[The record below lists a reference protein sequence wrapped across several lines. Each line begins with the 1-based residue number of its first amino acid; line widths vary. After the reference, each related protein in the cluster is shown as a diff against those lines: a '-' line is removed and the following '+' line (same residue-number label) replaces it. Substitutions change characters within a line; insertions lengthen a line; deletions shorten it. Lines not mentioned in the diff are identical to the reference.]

1 MVVLVVVVAMVEEE
15 GRRVLMEG
23 WCVAGAAAG
32 QQRCPLCHKS
42 LSRWT
47 SLRRHIEDKHTQGG
61 IHVCPICFHVYR
73 TKNSLHNHLS
83 VYHRGATGSRGRR
96 GRYPSYTVLR
106 PATAHQLAELKAA
119 ARRISM
125 PPAAPDLPSPVPV
138 SAPVSA
144 PLPAPAPVPA
154 PALAPALP
162 EELGVAGHSTAGGF
176 EALLQGDAEMAGGAL
191 LPSPCKSST
200 ASPTGLAS
208 PQGVDE

>member
-1 MVVLVVVVAMVEEE
+1 
-15 GRRVLMEG
+15 MEG

-61 IHVCPICFHVYR
+61 AHVCPICFHVYR

-96 GRYPSYTVLR
+96 GRYPTYTVLR

-119 ARRISM
+119 ARRRDFSI
-125 PPAAPDLPSPVPV
+125 PGAPDMPNPVPV

-144 PLPAPAPVPA
+144 PIPGPA
-154 PALAPALP
+154 PALQPTLTPALP

-176 EALLQGDAEMAGGAL
+176 EALLQSDAEMAGGAL
-191 LPSPCKSST
+191 LHSPCKSST
-200 ASPTGLAS
+200 DSPPGLPS